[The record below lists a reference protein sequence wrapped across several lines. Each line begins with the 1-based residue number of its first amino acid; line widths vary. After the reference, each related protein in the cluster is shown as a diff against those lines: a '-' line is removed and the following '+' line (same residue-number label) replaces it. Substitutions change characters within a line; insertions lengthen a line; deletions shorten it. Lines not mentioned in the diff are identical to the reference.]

1 MEDIFLES
9 SRAEF
14 WLDSQVLLLCS
25 SSKAYLEFPVKMAL
39 DVLSLLLYHWGG
51 KRKRKK
57 KASYDGGSEAMRQ
70 FCLPKTRSASSNT
83 SPAQTQEQE
92 RPVTGEI
99 KALRIELSKN

>member
-39 DVLSLLLYHWGG
+39 DVFSLLPYHWEG
-51 KRKRKK
+51 KRKKEKK
-57 KASYDGGSEAMRQ
+57 KLLMMEAQ
-70 FCLPKTRSASSNT
+70 KPWDNFAFPKH
-83 SPAQTQEQE
+83 AQQVATHHQL
-92 RPVTGEI
+92 
-99 KALRIELSKN
+99 KSKNKRGLWQEK

>member
-39 DVLSLLLYHWGG
+39 DVLSLLPYHWEG

-57 KASYDGGSEAMRQ
+57 KSFLWWRLRTHETI
-70 FCLPKTRSASSNT
+70 LPSQNT
-83 SPAQTQEQE
+83 
-92 RPVTGEI
+92 
-99 KALRIELSKN
+99 LSK

>member
-39 DVLSLLLYHWGG
+39 DVLSLLPYHWEG
-51 KRKRKK
+51 KK
-57 KASYDGGSEAMRQ
+57 KKKSFLWWRLRTHETI
-70 FCLPKTRSASSNT
+70 LPSQNT
-83 SPAQTQEQE
+83 
-92 RPVTGEI
+92 
-99 KALRIELSKN
+99 LSK